1 MSQLH
6 DDSFLIANEQ
16 DVAAKVT
23 DGEAVLINLASGL
36 YYSMDEVGGFI
47 WSMIVHGSSVD
58 QVVDAVAA
66 RYSVSPARARGDV
79 RQLVRQL
86 LDEKLI
92 AFSMGQP
99 VGEPAIPAE
108 PPGQPYETPRL
119 TRFDDMA
126 DMFALDPPLPELPA
140 VKTGSA

>member
-1 MSQLH
+1 MTQLH
-6 DDSFLIANEQ
+6 DDSYLIANEQ
-16 DVAAKVT
+16 DVAAKLT

-36 YYSMDEVGGFI
+36 YYSMDEVGGYI
-47 WSMIVHGSSVD
+47 WSMIVHGSSVE
-58 QVVDAVAA
+58 QVADAVAA
-66 RYSVSPARARGDV
+66 RYAVPLERARHDV
-79 RQLVRQL
+79 RMLVRQL

-92 AFSMGQP
+92 ALSMGQP
-99 VGEPAIPAE
+99 SGVPAGPAE
-108 PPGQPYETPRL
+108 PPAQAYEAPRL